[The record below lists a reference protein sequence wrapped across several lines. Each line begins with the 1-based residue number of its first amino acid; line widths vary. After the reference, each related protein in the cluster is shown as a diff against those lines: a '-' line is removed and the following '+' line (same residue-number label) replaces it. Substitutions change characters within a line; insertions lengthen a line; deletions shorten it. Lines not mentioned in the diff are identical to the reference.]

1 MKHHTKVKEKSISM
15 NNERLYSV
23 YSAKNSHLW
32 TDGDV
37 EIKVKIMNT
46 QLSDDESK
54 LFEERYFIPIE
65 PAERP
70 SKVCQ

>member
-1 MKHHTKVKEKSISM
+1 MKHHTKVKEESISM
-15 NNERLYSV
+15 NNERLNV
-23 YSAKNSHLW
+23 HSAKNSHLW

-65 PAERP
+65 PAESP